1 MNKQVIEE
9 TYSKAAAV
17 AQPKLCCSVDYR
29 EEFSPEELAHIPD
42 AVLERNYGCGV
53 PPELKSLQPD
63 QQVLDLGPGLG
74 RDCFIASR
82 KVGPEGRVYGLDMN
96 RDMLERARS
105 YSAEVASRLGFDNCV
120 FLEGRFD
127 VQIPLPDASIDVIF
141 SNCVNNL
148 ALDKQ
153 TAYREM
159 FRVLRPGSKLSFS
172 DIVSRDS
179 IPEILR
185 NNEQAWADCVA
196 GVLSFG
202 ELHGQLRETG
212 FEGITLTPDYLWKNG
227 EDTLSDYFAASP
239 LSETQRNELRPVRL
253 YSVLVEALKPVKE
266 ASAECLWRGQFA
278 LYHGPGRS
286 CQIDGDPEHV
296 FLAGELKEIC
306 DKTAALL
313 KSPAFSASFSVFE
326 AEGEV
331 EPRACLPGGQ
341 CC

>member
-1 MNKQVIEE
+1 MNRQVIEE

-17 AQPKLCCSVDYR
+17 AEPNLCCSVDYR
-29 EEFSPEELAHIPD
+29 QEFQPEELAHIPE

-53 PPELKSLQPD
+53 PPELKSLQAG

-74 RDCFIASR
+74 RDCFIASA

-96 RDMLERARS
+96 RDMLDRART
-105 YSAEVASRLGFDNCV
+105 YSGEVAARLGYDNCV

-127 VQIPLPDASIDVIF
+127 VEIPLADASIDVIF

-148 ALDKQ
+148 ALDKE

-172 DIVSRDS
+172 DIVSRDT
-179 IPEILR
+179 IPPVLR
-185 NNEQAWADCVA
+185 ENEQAWADCVA
-196 GVLSFG
+196 GVLSFR
-202 ELHGQLRETG
+202 ELHGRLRGTG
-212 FEGITLTPDYLWKNG
+212 FEGISLTPDYLWKNG
-227 EDTLSDYFAASP
+227 ESTLSDYFSATP
-239 LSETQRNELRPVRL
+239 LTEAQRSQLQGVRL
-253 YSVLVEALKPVKE
+253 YSVLVEALKPLKE
-266 ASAECLWRGQFA
+266 ATAECLWRGQFA
-278 LYHGPGRS
+278 MYHGPGRS
-286 CQIDGDPEHV
+286 CQIDGDPDHV
-296 FLAGELKEIC
+296 FQAGEWKEIC

-331 EPRACLPGGQ
+331 EPRACLPGGS